1 MFAQTLDTNSPQID
15 TALLVLRVIFGVF
28 FAIHGLNKVRS
39 GIAGTVGW
47 FAGIGMKWPGLQ
59 ARMAAGTEII
69 AGLFLALGLFTPLAA
84 AAILGVMVVATWTAH
99 RSNGFFIY
107 NNGWEYTVSIG
118 VLAIAVGMSG
128 PGRFSLDAALG
139 WERADWLGAVVVL
152 VLGLGA
158 GIGQLLAFY
167 RPPADQ

>member
-1 MFAQTLDTNSPQID
+1 
-15 TALLVLRVIFGVF
+15 
-28 FAIHGLNKVRS
+28 
-39 GIAGTVGW
+39 
-47 FAGIGMKWPGLQ
+47 
-59 ARMAAGTEII
+59 MAAGTEIV

-118 VLAIAVGMSG
+118 VLAIAVGMGG